1 MEVFV
6 FAIVAF
12 VLGGV
17 IIMNRERL
25 PERQRRVMAI
35 AAIILIFAAFVMV
48 VARFILMQG

>member
-1 MEVFV
+1 MEVFI

-25 PERQRRVMAI
+25 SERQRRFMAI
-35 AAIILIFAAFVMV
+35 AAIIIVAAAFVMI
-48 VARFILMQG
+48 VARFILMDG